1 MQLCHSVSEHFGQVI
16 VSNTD
21 QIYIDINVKLTYTV
35 IIVLMDNAI
44 YICTNKLQISILQIV
59 LTLTSI
65 YFTEKKLLA
74 I

>member
-16 VSNTD
+16 VSNAD

-44 YICTNKLQISILQIV
+44 YICINKLQILILQIMLN
-59 LTLTSI
+59 LTNI